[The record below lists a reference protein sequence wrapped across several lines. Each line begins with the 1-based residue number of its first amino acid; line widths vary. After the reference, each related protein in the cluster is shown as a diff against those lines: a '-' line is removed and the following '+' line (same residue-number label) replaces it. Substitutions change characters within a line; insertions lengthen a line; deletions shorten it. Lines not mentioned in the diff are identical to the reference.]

1 MARLSS
7 WIACLLAMSLLAPGA
22 AGGAPDDDK
31 LIEESLEQVRDVKK
45 DLFEGRSSVL
55 GKLPDP
61 EEMARQQLRARPI
74 PKPQTDANATVTFD
88 AERMK
93 KLTAELKRRI
103 GKLRKDRNGA
113 PVSMPLGI
121 TGGRMADDY
130 FGRQDF
136 LIVDVQ
142 AGTPA
147 VGKLKSG
154 DIIIGANGRLI
165 SDPEDPRPE
174 MGYALID
181 SQTPQ
186 LGGILTLHVV
196 RQGKGV
202 NVRLDLGDKTPYS
215 ETWPYNCQKT
225 KQIRAAAL
233 KLVLEKGPSAK
244 NLMSRHG
251 KGGFWTPL
259 FLMASGDETAMKK
272 VTEWIRETT
281 KPESEYPQVVTG
293 GSSWVKG
300 YELINVA
307 EYYLLTRDR
316 SVLPRLRYLGRVL
329 EKNQFPSGG
338 WSHGAPPG
346 YGEINNCGL
355 ACFIGLIL
363 SRQCGLEGDAVKFA
377 KSIRYFGKYC
387 GTNFGYGLGTPGGRS
402 GRMDNGMH
410 GMAAVAFGLLGEKD
424 MARRWAR
431 PLCYMWI
438 GRERGHAEG
447 IFSPTWGSI
456 GVDYAPKAE
465 FNMFMKHM
473 LWYYELCRTP
483 EGGIV
488 FLRGTRFPYPGGVTP
503 AMGLFLYLPEHRLRI
518 LGAPKLSSAR
528 TR

>member
-1 MARLSS
+1 MLMTRLSS
-7 WIACLLAMSLLAPGA
+7 WIACLLAMSLLAGGA
-22 AGGAPDDDK
+22 AAGDDE
-31 LIEESLEQVRDVKK
+31 LIEHSLKQVRDVKK
-45 DLFEGRSSVL
+45 GMFDGQSSVL
-55 GKLPDP
+55 GKLPDA
-61 EEMARQQLRARPI
+61 EETARQQLRTRPI
-74 PKPQTDANATVTFD
+74 PKIPTNPNAVVAFD

-93 KLTAELKRRI
+93 KLTAELKRRL
-103 GKLRKDRNGA
+103 GKLSKDKKGKFA
-113 PVSMPLGI
+113 SAPLGI

-142 AGTPA
+142 PGTPA
-147 VGKLKSG
+147 AGKLQAN

-165 SDPEDPRPE
+165 ADPEDPRPE
-174 MGYALID
+174 IGYALVN

-202 NVRLDLGDKTPYS
+202 NVKLDLGSKIAYS
-215 ETWPYNCQKT
+215 ETWPYKCEKT

-233 KLVLEKGPSAK
+233 KLVMENGPAAKG
-244 NLMSRHG
+244 LMSRHSS
-251 KGGFWTPL
+251 GGFWTPL
-259 FLMASGDETAMKK
+259 FLMASGDKAAMAK
-272 VTEWIRETT
+272 VTEWIRATT
-281 KPESEYPQVVTG
+281 KPASEYPEVVAG
-293 GSSWVKG
+293 KSSWVTG
-300 YELINVA
+300 YEMINVA
-307 EYYLLTRDR
+307 EYYLLTKDR
-316 SVLPRLRYLGRVL
+316 NVLPRLRYLGRVL

-338 WSHGAPPG
+338 WSHGTPPG
-346 YGEINNCGL
+346 YGEINNAGL

-363 SRQCGLEGDAVKFA
+363 SRECGLEGDAMKFA

-410 GMAAVAFGLLGEKD
+410 GMAAVAFGLLGEKE

-431 PLCYMWI
+431 PLCYMWL

-447 IFSPTWGSI
+447 IFSPMWGSV
-456 GVDYAPKAE
+456 GADYAPKPE

-483 EGGIV
+483 EGGMV

-503 AMGLFLYLPEHRLRI
+503 AMTLFLYLPEHRIRI
-518 LGAPKLSSAR
+518 LGAPKLSSGR
-528 TR
+528 TK

>member
-1 MARLSS
+1 MTRLSG
-7 WIACLLAMSLLAPGA
+7 WIACLLAVSLLTRCA
-22 AGGAPDDDK
+22 AGGTAADDK
-31 LIEESLEQVRDVKK
+31 LIEDALKQVRDVKK
-45 DLFEGRSSVL
+45 DLFAGQSSVL

-61 EEMARQQLRARPI
+61 EEMARQQLRTRPI
-74 PKPQTDANATVTFD
+74 PKPQTNANATVTFD
-88 AERMK
+88 TARMK

-103 GKLRKDRNGA
+103 GKLRKDRKGKA
-113 PVSMPLGI
+113 ASMPLGI

-142 AGTPA
+142 TDTPA
-147 VGKLKSG
+147 AGKLKAN

-165 SDPEDPRPE
+165 ADPEDPRPE
-174 MGYALID
+174 IGCALVD

-196 RQGKGV
+196 REGKGL
-202 NVRLDLGDKTPYS
+202 NIKLNLDNKTPYS
-215 ETWPYNCQKT
+215 ETWPYKCEKT

-233 KLVLEKGPSAK
+233 RLVMEKGPTAR
-244 NLMSRHG
+244 NLRNMHKG
-251 KGGFWTPL
+251 GGFWTPL
-259 FLMASGDETAMKK
+259 FLMASGDKAAMGK
-272 VTEWIRETT
+272 VTEWIRATT
-281 KPESEYPQVVTG
+281 KPASEYPQVVTG
-293 GSSWVKG
+293 GRSWLAG
-300 YELINVA
+300 YELLNVA
-307 EYYLLTRDR
+307 EYYLLTKDR
-316 SVLPRLRYLGRVL
+316 TVLPRMRYLGRVL
-329 EKNQFPSGG
+329 EKIQFPSGG

-346 YGEINNCGL
+346 YGEINNAGL
-355 ACFIGLIL
+355 ACFIALIL
-363 SRQCGLEGDAVKFA
+363 SRECGLDGDAMKFA

-431 PLCYMWI
+431 PLCYMWM

-447 IFSPTWGSI
+447 IFSPMWGSV

-503 AMGLFLYLPEHRLRI
+503 AMGLFLYMPERRLRI
-518 LGAPKLSSAR
+518 LGAPKQTSAR
-528 TR
+528 K